1 MRQKI
6 WGIQRREK
14 KDNTVSIHIASN
26 SPIFF
31 DITDRTMGDH
41 QRKTNRKTRVGQ
53 KRTEC
58 PTENTPDK
66 GFENV
71 RATLQQRLGMA
82 MGGMSEK
89 SSSSGKTSVV
99 STSARE
105 GNTTSLESR
114 VAGKTQHLRSKTVPR
129 AISTATP
136 SCAGEDEEWDG
147 GGGDIS
153 SQTTG
158 GSSSK
163 FTAAETWRFVESGGK
178 WDDESIKLTLSTYV
192 KQKMFPHLKFM
203 QGRSMIEFSKDQRS
217 VCGQILAR
225 LNVPAGMA
233 KKFWERYS
241 RKVECYLNSKRND
254 SATALKNAF
263 FSKYKQ
269 NRQNR

>member
-1 MRQKI
+1 
-6 WGIQRREK
+6 
-14 KDNTVSIHIASN
+14 
-26 SPIFF
+26 
-31 DITDRTMGDH
+31 MGDH

-58 PTENTPDK
+58 PTENTQVK
-66 GFENV
+66 GYENV
-71 RATLQQRLGMA
+71 RAALQQRLGMA

-105 GNTTSLESR
+105 ANATSVESSVAANTL
-114 VAGKTQHLRSKTVPR
+114 ARSKSVPR
-129 AISTATP
+129 AISTASA

-163 FTAAETWRFVESGGK
+163 FTAAKTWRFVESGGK

-203 QGRSMIEFSKDQRS
+203 QGKSMIEFSKDQRS

-225 LNVPAGMA
+225 LNVPASMA

-263 FSKYKQ
+263 FSKY
-269 NRQNR
+269 